1 MYKGIYASARD
12 LAVDVWDAALERIR
26 ETGVNTITLAASQPA
41 GPTPYPET
49 AGGGASSPAAGMVH
63 FRARPERYGH
73 IKPQV
78 HPMAGECDAFA
89 ELQRAAPDLGRAAW
103 VSSCLD
109 APLDAHADY
118 LSHNAFGAPY
128 PHRLCPAHPAVRDYV
143 VNLCSDLAH
152 GYDVAAVVLETPGWL
167 PCDRGYHPEFAVAP
181 LDRWARTLL
190 SLCFAGTMRHAAKAA
205 GIDAE
210 RLQAHARQLLESYRD
225 APVVPGG
232 MTAAWWFVDVVSDP
246 EWTAF
251 LDWRCRQVTDLVI
264 EVKAALPAGT
274 ALAVIPSLPC
284 GGMAARIE
292 GSHIGMLAAA
302 ADALEIPLHEV
313 SADEAYLS
321 ARDVRR
327 RAGDDAALR
336 FILGPRHPDP
346 DDDVETREAVLK
358 LKQIGMAG
366 LAFYDYDHIRH
377 AGPAPVKATLDALE
391 SA

>member
-1 MYKGIYASARD
+1 MYKAIYASAWDVADEGRD
-12 LAVDVWDAALERIR
+12 FAIERIR
-26 ETGVNTITLAASQPA
+26 ETGINTITLGA
-41 GPTPYPET
+41 GQLAGRTP
-49 AGGGASSPAAGMVH
+49 GGQASSPGAGTVY

-78 HPMAGECDAFA
+78 HPMVGECDALA

-103 VSSCLD
+103 VAGCLD
-109 APLDAHADY
+109 APSDVAHADY
-118 LSHNAFGAPY
+118 VSRNAFGEPY

-152 GYDVAAVVLETPGWL
+152 GYDLAAVVLETPSWL
-167 PCDRGYHPEFAVAP
+167 PCDRGYHPEFVAAP

-190 SLCFAGTMRHAAKAA
+190 SLCFAGTTRHAAKAA
-205 GIDAE
+205 GIDAD
-210 RLQAHARQLLESYRD
+210 RLQAQARQLLESYRD
-225 APVVPGG
+225 AAVAPAG
-232 MTAAWWFVDVVSDP
+232 MTATWWFADVVSDP

-251 LDWRCRQVTDLVI
+251 LDWRCRQVADLVT
-264 EVKAALPAGT
+264 EVKATLPAGT
-274 ALAVIPSLPC
+274 ALAVIPTVPC

-302 ADALEIPLHEV
+302 ADALEIPLHQA
-313 SADEAYLS
+313 SAEEAWRG

-336 FILGPRHPDP
+336 FILRARHSNTGN
-346 DDDVETREAVLK
+346 VTETREAVLK

-366 LAFYDYDHIRH
+366 IAFYDYDHIRR
-377 AGPAPVKATLDALE
+377 AGPAQIKAALE
-391 SA
+391 AFESP